1 MRHIDK
7 DICAGSFL
15 IILSLLGYIVTSQI
29 DNMVIT
35 KLSGAF
41 YPNLLFTII
50 LLCGVSLI
58 YQGKKRKIKEP
69 LPSFKWKAL
78 LPLVVALLLYVALM
92 EYIGFIISTALF
104 LLTAMWLFGERRV
117 KVLVPV
123 AIVATAV
130 VYVLFT
136 QAFMIVLPTIP
147 GLAI

>member
-15 IILSLLGYIVTSQI
+15 ILLSVLGYLATSQI
-29 DNMVIT
+29 ENMAIT
-35 KLSGAF
+35 RLSGAF
-41 YPNLLFTII
+41 YPNILLTII

-58 YQGKKRKIKEP
+58 YQGKKRKTKEA

-78 LPLVVALLLYVALM
+78 IPIVVALLLYVVLM

-104 LLTAMWLFGERRV
+104 LLTSMWLFGEHRV
-117 KVLVPV
+117 KVLIPV
-123 AIVATAV
+123 ALIATV
-130 VYVLFT
+130 IVYVLFT